1 MASNR
6 YLEIQDAIDYARQ
19 RLALIREGILPEE
32 VDEFMVRWR
41 GARVPSR
48 ELLRAAGQ
56 GQGKSIPF
64 HIPATRSYRLTSL
77 AGATSFHFSHR
88 SVGKVT
94 FATCEE
100 GVRIKP
106 GAARA
111 HGRYVERDEAVA
123 LLDPVIA
130 PNAPDSGEA
139 LTDTAVVLPPSAIA
153 QEHHDHDY
161 THDQRLDQWPGRGL
175 VEDLS
180 SPEPGPAGPAFTGPL
195 VGRPVEDALADAR
208 MWLLPRRDV
217 VRHGSGTHGLLR
229 SAADVSVEARTEP
242 LGLRQPASGD
252 RYEGARLDTPS
263 LHSCREASGHD
274 QYIGRTGAV
283 AIQPDGTRALLTNID
298 PDDNERARFWS
309 LVEQHEAVNQ
319 GDKMSLR
326 IADNRQFWLAAAT
339 RRDCPPEL
347 KAALDAAPPND
358 TIRFDVAS
366 GKEMRAFLATQP
378 GWVPPATDRKTKGGP
393 KPFAKFHDGRS
404 GRTQYRIVGELPNEL
419 DPASRFGILQEFSQQ
434 FSKRKLPFVAVMH
447 APDHKNDERNWHFHL
462 IYYDRPCR
470 RITQDDI
477 GHLTEQGYRTAH
489 LESGMWDFAVVTPK
503 KGRSNGKAVPLKQNK
518 VTEVTQD
525 GWIEMLRRELAG
537 ITNRYLERASVERRV
552 DPRRHEEMG
561 IVADPQE
568 HLGTDQAAAETRGE
582 ATAVGCE
589 NESRQWNAIMAEGK
603 TRLDAALVAIDQSGA
618 TSDRGQ
624 RQAADETVDREQRVE
639 AARLEHMAFCLEQ
652 DIERARSRPAA
663 VQRKNRQLLDA
674 YDADAGAG
682 TARERRE
689 AGRLVVAATDYLAR
703 LNAALE
709 KEFAL
714 ASDARSAADQMRRS
728 ADDAQRQLNT
738 EANIAPIYAHPER
751 FTTIIRDDEM
761 IAAAM
766 AAARR
771 REERRETAAQR
782 PTRPELPAV
791 VKEVD
796 ATAEPKPP
804 RDPATGEVTTND
816 AAKRAAIAAALR
828 GHGR

>member
-6 YLEIQDAIDYARQ
+6 YLEIKDAIDYARQ
-19 RLALIREGILPEE
+19 RLSLIREGILPDE
-32 VDEFMVRWR
+32 VDEFMSRWR
-41 GARVPSR
+41 GGKVRVPEQSR
-48 ELLRAAGQ
+48 AIGHSRSKA
-56 GQGKSIPF
+56 IPF
-64 HIPATRSYRLTSL
+64 HIPATRSYRLTSV

-100 GVRIKP
+100 GVRVKP

-111 HGRYVERDEAVA
+111 HGRYVEREEAVA
-123 LLDPVIA
+123 LLEPTLAAQADRALSDAADLSPVIVH
-130 PNAPDSGEA
+130 E
-139 LTDTAVVLPPSAIA
+139 
-153 QEHHDHDY
+153 EHEHDY
-161 THDQRLDQWPGRGL
+161 TYDERIDPWLGAGL
-175 VEDLS
+175 VGGAFPS
-180 SPEPGPAGPAFTGPL
+180 EPGAEEFLAGPVL
-195 VGRPVEDALADAR
+195 GRPVENALADAR
-208 MWLLPRRDV
+208 VRLLSRRDV
-217 VRHGSGTHGLLR
+217 VRHGGRAHGLLR
-229 SAADVSVEARTEP
+229 SAADVSVEAGAGD
-242 LGLRQPASGD
+242 LGLRCPS
-252 RYEGARLDTPS
+252 EGNCDEGSRLGGPS
-263 LHSCREASGHD
+263 LHSRSDARGHD
-274 QYIGRTGAV
+274 DYIGRPGAV

-298 PDDNERARFWS
+298 PDDNERARFWT
-309 LVEQHEAVNQ
+309 LVEQHEAINK

-326 IADNRQFWLAAAT
+326 IADNPQFWLSTAA
-339 RRDCPPEL
+339 RPDCPPEL
-347 KAALDAAPPND
+347 KAVLDSAPPND
-358 TIRFDVAS
+358 IIRFDIAS
-366 GKEMRAFLATQP
+366 GREMRAFLADQP
-378 GWVPPATDRKTKGGP
+378 GWVPPATDRKTKGDA

-404 GRTQYRIVGELPNEL
+404 GRIQYRIIGELPNEL
-419 DPASRFGILQEFSQQ
+419 DAASRFGLLQEFSQQ

-489 LESGMWDFAVVTPK
+489 LEPGMWDFAVVTPK

-537 ITNRYLERASVERRV
+537 ITNRYLERGSVERRV

-589 NESRQWNAIMAEGK
+589 NESRQWDAIMAEGK
-603 TRLDAALVAIDQSGA
+603 SRLDAALAAINGQPGVTGDQGNRQPDEA
-618 TSDRGQ
+618 AKRDQ
-624 RQAADETVDREQRVE
+624 RAE
-639 AARLEHMAFCLEQ
+639 AARLKHMAFCLEQ
-652 DIERARSRPAA
+652 DIDRARSRAAA

-674 YDADAGAG
+674 YDVDAGAG
-682 TARERRE
+682 TARDRRE
-689 AGRLVVAATDYLAR
+689 AGRLVEAATDYLAR
-703 LNAALE
+703 LNAALG
-709 KEFAL
+709 KELVL
-714 ASDARSAADQMRRS
+714 ASDARSTADQMLS
-728 ADDAQRQLNT
+728 AAAHAGEAQPEQAAA
-738 EANIAPIYAHPER
+738 EVIAPIHAHPER
-751 FTTIIRDDEM
+751 FTTIVRDDAM

-771 REERRETAAQR
+771 REEERKAAAR
-782 PTRPELPAV
+782 TPARPELPAV
-791 VKEVD
+791 RKEIH
-796 ATAEPKPP
+796 ATTERKPP